1 MTVFMFHT
9 YISMKSHHTKGGLE
23 GSVEPGRGRGAR
35 FARELSSSKDK
46 TRKLGK
52 IFGVSVQKGEQLT
65 HEESV

>member
-1 MTVFMFHT
+1 
-9 YISMKSHHTKGGLE
+9 MKSHHTKGGLE
-23 GSVEPGRGRGAR
+23 GSAAGRGRGAR